1 MLKFLYLRLKSFK
14 KNSVH
19 NKRTLA
25 NQLFYMQKKLKL
37 WDATMLVMGSM
48 IGSGIFIVSSDMM
61 RNLGSGYWLIAVW
74 VITGIMT
81 VAAAISYGELSAMFP
96 KAGGQYTYITEIF
109 GKMTGFLY
117 GWGLFAVIQT
127 GTIAAVAMAFG
138 KFTAYLIPALNNSDP
153 IFQSGTF
160 RITWVQILA
169 IVIILL
175 LTFINTRGV
184 KNGKLLQNV
193 FTTSKILALLGI
205 IFFGFLLIRDSQ
217 WTQNMSFGWSGFQN
231 FGREVGNDLLSTGWQ
246 PISGVTLL
254 GGIAAAMVGSVFS
267 SVAWEN
273 VTFVSG
279 EIENPKKNV
288 VKSMVLGTCVVMVLY
303 LLVNFVYLNALGRDE
318 IAFADK
324 NRPAVAASEVIFGN
338 LGTVIMAILV
348 MVSTFGCING
358 LVLAGARVFQTM
370 AKDGLFFRAAT
381 ENNRFDVPA
390 KSLWMQG
397 IWASALA
404 LSGQYGDLLDMISF
418 VIVLFYMITVFG
430 VIYLR
435 IKRPDLERP
444 YKTWLYPV
452 TPILYLLIGTAFCV
466 LLIWFKPQYTW
477 PGFILILLGLPVYW
491 FINRGKSV

>member
-1 MLKFLYLRLKSFK
+1 
-14 KNSVH
+14 
-19 NKRTLA
+19 
-25 NQLFYMQKKLKL
+25 MQKKLKL

-138 KFTAYLIPALNNSDP
+138 KFTAYLIPALNDSAP

-169 IVIILL
+169 IVVILL

-184 KNGKLLQNV
+184 KNGKLLQNL

-205 IFFGFLLIRDSQ
+205 ILFGFLLIKDSN

-231 FGREVGNDLLSTGWQ
+231 FGREVGNDLVSTGWQ

-288 VKSMVLGTCVVMVLY
+288 VKSMVLGTIVVMVLY
-303 LLVNFVYLNALGRDE
+303 MLVNFVYLNALDRDG

-338 LGTVIMAILV
+338 LGTVIMAVLV
-348 MVSTFGCING
+348 MISTFGCING

-370 AKDGLFFRAAT
+370 AKDGLFFRSAT
-381 ENNRFDVPA
+381 ENNRFDVPE

-397 IWASALA
+397 IWACVLA

-418 VIVLFYMITVFG
+418 VIVLFYMITVIG

-435 IKRPDLERP
+435 IKKPEIERP
-444 YKTWLYPV
+444 YKTWLYPL
-452 TPILYLLIGTAFCV
+452 TPVLYLIIGTAFCV

-477 PGFILILLGLPVYW
+477 PGFLLILLGLPVYW
-491 FINRGKSV
+491 FINRRKIS

>member
-1 MLKFLYLRLKSFK
+1 
-14 KNSVH
+14 
-19 NKRTLA
+19 
-25 NQLFYMQKKLKL
+25 MQKKLRL

-117 GWGLFAVIQT
+117 GWGLFTVIQT

-138 KFTAYLIPALNNSDP
+138 KFTTYLIPALNNSDP

-160 RITWVQILA
+160 KITWVQILA
-169 IVIILL
+169 IVVILL
-175 LTFINTRGV
+175 LTFINTKGV
-184 KNGKLLQNV
+184 KNGKFLQNL
-193 FTTSKILALLGI
+193 FTTSKIVSLLGI
-205 IFFGFLLIRDSQ
+205 IVFGFLFVKDSQ
-217 WTQNMSFGWSGFQN
+217 WASNMSFGWNSFQD
-231 FGREVGNDLLSTGWQ
+231 FGKEVGNDLVPTGWKS
-246 PISGVTLL
+246 IGSITLL

-288 VKSMVLGTCVVMVLY
+288 VKSMVLGTSVVMVLY
-303 LLVNFVYLNALGRDE
+303 MLVNFVYLNALDRDA

-338 LGTVIMAILV
+338 LGTVIMAVLV
-348 MVSTFGCING
+348 MISTFGCING

-370 AKDGLFFRAAT
+370 AKDGLFFKQAIA
-381 ENNRFDVPA
+381 NNRNDVPE

-397 IWASALA
+397 IWASVLA

-435 IKRPDLERP
+435 IKKPGIERP

-452 TPILYLLIGTAFCV
+452 TPLLYLLIGTAFCV

-491 FINRGKSV
+491 FINRKKSL

>member
-1 MLKFLYLRLKSFK
+1 
-14 KNSVH
+14 
-19 NKRTLA
+19 
-25 NQLFYMQKKLKL
+25 MQRKLKL

-74 VITGIMT
+74 LITGIMT

-96 KAGGQYTYITEIF
+96 RAGGQYTYITEIF

-117 GWGLFAVIQT
+117 GWGLFTVIQT

-169 IVIILL
+169 IVVILL
-175 LTFINTRGV
+175 LTYINTKGV
-184 KNGKLLQNV
+184 KNGKFLQNL
-193 FTTSKILALLGI
+193 FTASKIIALIGI
-205 IFFGFLLIRDSQ
+205 IVFGFIFVKDSQ
-217 WTQNMSFGWSGFQN
+217 WASNMNFGWNGFQD
-231 FGREVGNDLLSTGWQ
+231 FGKEVGNDLLPTGWKS
-246 PISGVTLL
+246 IGSITLL

-288 VKSMVLGTCVVMVLY
+288 VKSMVLGTSVVMVLY
-303 LLVNFVYLNALGRDE
+303 ILVNFVYLNALDRDA

-324 NRPAVAASEVIFGN
+324 NRPAVAVSEVIFGN
-338 LGTVIMAILV
+338 LGTVIMAVLV
-348 MVSTFGCING
+348 MISTFGCING

-370 AKDGLFFRAAT
+370 AKDGLFFKQAID
-381 ENNRFDVPA
+381 NNRNDVPE

-397 IWASALA
+397 IWASVLA

-435 IKRPDLERP
+435 IKKPGIERP
-444 YKTWLYPV
+444 YKSWLYPV
-452 TPILYLLIGTAFCV
+452 TPLLYLLIGTAFCV

-491 FINRGKSV
+491 FINRKKSE

>member
-1 MLKFLYLRLKSFK
+1 
-14 KNSVH
+14 
-19 NKRTLA
+19 
-25 NQLFYMQKKLKL
+25 MQRKLKL

-96 KAGGQYTYITEIF
+96 KAGGQYTYLTEIF

-117 GWGLFAVIQT
+117 GWGLFTVIQT

-169 IVIILL
+169 IVVILL
-175 LTFINTRGV
+175 LTYINTKGV
-184 KNGKLLQNV
+184 KNGKILQNL
-193 FTTSKILALLGI
+193 FTASKIIALIGI
-205 IFFGFLLIRDSQ
+205 IVFGFLFVKDSQ
-217 WTQNMSFGWSGFQN
+217 WAQNMSFGWNGFQD
-231 FGREVGNDLLSTGWQ
+231 FGKEVRNDLLPTGWKS
-246 PISGVTLL
+246 IGSITLL

-288 VKSMVLGTCVVMVLY
+288 VKSMVLGTTVVMVLY
-303 LLVNFVYLNALGRDE
+303 MLVNFVYLNALDRDA

-324 NRPAVAASEVIFGN
+324 NRPAVAVSEVIFGN
-338 LGTVIMAILV
+338 LGTVIMAVLV
-348 MVSTFGCING
+348 MISTFGCING

-370 AKDGLFFRAAT
+370 AKDGLFFKQAID
-381 ENNRFDVPA
+381 NNKNDVPE

-397 IWASALA
+397 IWASVLA

-435 IKRPDLERP
+435 IKKPGIERP

-452 TPILYLLIGTAFCV
+452 TPLLYLLIGTAFCV

-491 FINRGKSV
+491 FINRKKS

>member
-1 MLKFLYLRLKSFK
+1 M
-14 KNSVH
+14 N
-19 NKRTLA
+19 
-25 NQLFYMQKKLKL
+25 KKLSL

-61 RNLGSGYWLIAVW
+61 RNLGSGYWLLTVW

-81 VAAAISYGELSAMFP
+81 VAAAISYGELSSMFP
-96 KAGGQYTYITEIF
+96 KAGGQYNYITEIF

-117 GWGLFAVIQT
+117 GWGLFTVIQT

-169 IVIILL
+169 IVVILF
-175 LTFINTRGV
+175 LTFINTKGV
-184 KNGKLLQNV
+184 KNGKILQNL
-193 FTTSKILALLGI
+193 FTTSKIIALLGI
-205 IFFGFLLIRDSQ
+205 IVFGFLLVKDSQ
-217 WTQNMSFGWSGFQN
+217 WASNMSVGWNSFQDFGK
-231 FGREVGNDLLSTGWQ
+231 EVGNDLLPTGWKS
-246 PISGVTLL
+246 IGSITLL

-279 EIENPKKNV
+279 EIENPRKNV
-288 VKSMVLGTCVVMVLY
+288 VKSMVLGTTIVMVLY
-303 LLVNFVYLNALGRDE
+303 MLVNFVYLNALDRDA

-348 MVSTFGCING
+348 MISTFGCING

-370 AKDGLFFRAAT
+370 AKDGLFFKSAT
-381 ENNRFDVPA
+381 ETNRNGVPE

-397 IWASALA
+397 IWASILA

-435 IKRPDLERP
+435 IKKPNLERP

-452 TPILYLLIGTAFCV
+452 TPLLYLLIGTAFCV
-466 LLIWFKPQYTW
+466 LLIWFKPNYTW
-477 PGFILILLGLPVYW
+477 PGFILILLGVPVYW
-491 FINRGKSV
+491 FINRKKMSNNSQKIL

>member
-1 MLKFLYLRLKSFK
+1 ME
-14 KNSVH
+14 
-19 NKRTLA
+19 
-25 NQLFYMQKKLKL
+25 KKLKL

-74 VITGIMT
+74 IITGIMT
-81 VAAAISYGELSAMFP
+81 VTAAISYGELSAMFP
-96 KAGGQYTYITEIF
+96 KAGGQYTYMTEIF
-109 GKMTGFLY
+109 GRMTGFLY
-117 GWGLFAVIQT
+117 GWGLFTVIQT

-138 KFTAYLIPALNNSDP
+138 KFTSYLIPALNNSQP
-153 IFQSGTF
+153 IFQSGSF
-160 RITWVQILA
+160 KITWVQILA

-175 LTFINTRGV
+175 LTYINTKGV
-184 KNGKLLQNV
+184 KNGKFLQNI

-205 IFFGFLLIRDSQ
+205 IVFGFLLVKDSQ
-217 WTQNMSFGWSGFQN
+217 WTENMSFGWNAFQD
-231 FGREVGNDLLSTGWQ
+231 FGKEVGNDLVPTGWQ
-246 PISGVTLL
+246 SIGSVTLL

-273 VTFVSG
+273 VTFMSG

-288 VKSMVLGTCVVMVLY
+288 VKAMVLGTIVVMILY
-303 LLVNFVYLNALGRDE
+303 LLVNFVYLNVLDRNE

-348 MVSTFGCING
+348 MISTFGCING

-370 AKDGLFFRAAT
+370 AKDGLFFKQAI
-381 ENNRFDVPA
+381 ENNKNEVPE

-397 IWASALA
+397 IWASILA

-435 IKRPDLERP
+435 IKKPNLERP
-444 YKTWLYPV
+444 YKTWLYPI
-452 TPILYLLIGTAFCV
+452 TPILYLLIGSAFCL
-466 LLIWFKPQYTW
+466 LLIWFKPNYTW

-491 FINRGKSV
+491 FINRRKTE

>member
-1 MLKFLYLRLKSFK
+1 MD
-14 KNSVH
+14 
-19 NKRTLA
+19 
-25 NQLFYMQKKLKL
+25 KKLKL

-61 RNLGSGYWLIAVW
+61 RNLGSGYWLIVVW
-74 VITGIMT
+74 LITGVMT
-81 VAAAISYGELSAMFP
+81 VAAAISYGELSSMFP

-117 GWGLFAVIQT
+117 GWGLFTVIQT

-138 KFTAYLIPALNNSDP
+138 KFTAYLIPALNDSAP
-153 IFQSGTF
+153 LFQSGSF
-160 RITWVQILA
+160 KITWVQILA

-175 LTFINTRGV
+175 LTYINTKGL
-184 KNGKLLQNV
+184 KNGKILQDL

-205 IFFGFLLIRDSQ
+205 IIFGFILVKNSQ
-217 WTQNMSFGWSGFQN
+217 WSGNMNFGWDAFQD
-231 FGREVGNDLLSTGWQ
+231 FGKEVGNDLVPTGWKS
-246 PISGVTLL
+246 IGGITLL

-288 VKSMVLGTCVVMVLY
+288 VKSMVLGTIVVMILY
-303 LLVNFVYLNALGRDE
+303 MLVNFVYLHALDRDG

-324 NRPAVAASEVIFGN
+324 NRPAVAASEVIFGGI
-338 LGTVIMAILV
+338 GTGIMAVLV
-348 MVSTFGCING
+348 MISTFGCING
-358 LVLAGARVFQTM
+358 LVLAGSRVFQTM
-370 AKDGLFFRAAT
+370 AKDGLFFKSAI
-381 ENNRFDVPA
+381 ENNKNNVPG

-397 IWASALA
+397 IWASVLA

-435 IKRPDLERP
+435 IKKPHLERP

-452 TPILYLLIGTAFCV
+452 TPILYLIIGTAFCA
-466 LLIWFKPQYTW
+466 LLIYFKPQYTW
-477 PGFILILLGLPVYW
+477 PGFILILLGLPVYLI
-491 FINRGKSV
+491 INRNKKRQ

>member
-1 MLKFLYLRLKSFK
+1 ME
-14 KNSVH
+14 
-19 NKRTLA
+19 
-25 NQLFYMQKKLKL
+25 KKLKL

-74 VITGIMT
+74 IITGIMT

-96 KAGGQYTYITEIF
+96 KAGGQYTYMTEIF
-109 GKMTGFLY
+109 GRMTGFLY
-117 GWGLFAVIQT
+117 GWGLFTVIQT

-138 KFTAYLIPALNNSDP
+138 KFTSYLIPALNNSQP
-153 IFQSGTF
+153 IFQSGSF
-160 RITWVQILA
+160 KITWVQILA

-175 LTFINTRGV
+175 LTYINTKGV
-184 KNGKLLQNV
+184 KNGKFLQNI

-205 IFFGFLLIRDSQ
+205 IVFGFLLVKDSQ
-217 WTQNMSFGWSGFQN
+217 WTENMSFGWNAFQD
-231 FGREVGNDLLSTGWQ
+231 FGKEVGNDLVPTGWQ
-246 PISGVTLL
+246 SIGSVTLL

-273 VTFVSG
+273 VTFMSG
-279 EIENPKKNV
+279 EIENPKKIV
-288 VKSMVLGTCVVMVLY
+288 VKAMVLGTIVVMILY
-303 LLVNFVYLNALGRDE
+303 LLVNFVYLNVLDRDE

-348 MVSTFGCING
+348 MISTFGCING

-370 AKDGLFFRAAT
+370 AKDGLFFKQAI
-381 ENNRFDVPA
+381 ENNKNEVPE

-397 IWASALA
+397 IWASVLA

-435 IKRPDLERP
+435 VKKPNMERP
-444 YKTWLYPV
+444 YKTWLYPI
-452 TPILYLLIGTAFCV
+452 TPILYLLIGSAFCI

-477 PGFILILLGLPVYW
+477 PGFLLILLGLPVYW
-491 FINRGKSV
+491 FINRRKTE